1 MYTIHVQGK
10 ASFGATPSN
19 YIADMLRYDQ
29 GHLISITPS
38 ENDQVPNVGQEFEA
52 IIQCDRFTQ
61 DRWHSF
67 GLGAGIINKP

>member
-1 MYTIHVQGK
+1 
-10 ASFGATPSN
+10 
-19 YIADMLRYDQ
+19 MLRYDQ

-38 ENDQVPNVGQEFEA
+38 ENDQVPNVGQAFEA